1 MSAAPTYTLPL
12 STIAKAS
19 GPKHCTLKWRLTHGK
34 YPAATR
40 RLANNEWRIPRP
52 LAVQIVAEELLIKD
66 MIPLPTAALAVG
78 LGKRSLNPKA
88 QTGTINAHHSN
99 GHWYITPQELQR
111 LKDYYLDTITTTQA
125 ATQLHLAHRRCV
137 HNLIQAGRLPALR
150 LGAEY
155 RIKPQEIQNYLN
167 KTQKPK
173 GTNTPCAS

>member
-1 MSAAPTYTLPL
+1 MSAAPAYTLPL
-12 STIAKAS
+12 SHIAKAS

-34 YPAATR
+34 YPAAT

-78 LGKRSLNPKA
+78 LGKLSLNPKA
-88 QTGTINAHHSN
+88 QTGIINAHHSN

-111 LKDYYLDTITTTQA
+111 LKDYYTNTITTTQA

-137 HNLIQAGRLPALR
+137 HNLIQSGRLPALR

-155 RIKPQEIQNYLN
+155 RVRPQDIKDYLD
-167 KTQKPK
+167 KVQSPK
-173 GTNTPCAS
+173 EHTLCAS